1 MTNATPIQYVGVDDG
16 HYAIKIVTE
25 QGQTFSIPSRAA
37 HGRQII
43 SLTSEDSSGAFY
55 ETEDG
60 SVYTVSPYLEKYI
73 STRTADYPTSSTNR
87 VLVHDAL
94 RHAGY
99 GGKEV
104 IIATGLPVSH
114 YYLEDMINQ
123 RLIDGKKANLMKP
136 LSCSSGPLAKIVQN
150 IVTTEAIAAYFDQIM
165 DMNGKKTEKC
175 NEILAAG
182 AGVIDIGGRTT
193 DCAVVYP
200 RGTQVDVSR
209 SGSSDIGMLKLEE
222 RVKAYLRSKFELD
235 NVPPILISRAI
246 STDTVRISNQEHDI
260 SEKMST
266 IKREIWSDIYN
277 SIMTRLGN
285 GRDLEYLFIV
295 GGGSLVLQE
304 FIKNDF
310 GHAIFPDEPA
320 FSNARGMLKIVKYVH
335 KGLPG
340 NEQ

>member
-150 IVTTEAIAAYFDQIM
+150 IVTTEAIAAYFDQIW
-165 DMNGKKTEKC
+165 T
-175 NEILAAG
+175 
-182 AGVIDIGGRTT
+182 
-193 DCAVVYP
+193 
-200 RGTQVDVSR
+200 
-209 SGSSDIGMLKLEE
+209 
-222 RVKAYLRSKFELD
+222 
-235 NVPPILISRAI
+235 
-246 STDTVRISNQEHDI
+246 
-260 SEKMST
+260 
-266 IKREIWSDIYN
+266 
-277 SIMTRLGN
+277 
-285 GRDLEYLFIV
+285 
-295 GGGSLVLQE
+295 
-304 FIKNDF
+304 
-310 GHAIFPDEPA
+310 
-320 FSNARGMLKIVKYVH
+320 
-335 KGLPG
+335 
-340 NEQ
+340 